1 LGRGQALVGR
11 FLDLKPI
18 LGLKRDGSVVAFGK
32 ARGSRRA
39 RSVLL
44 DVLRR
49 QIPAD
54 ARKLRFGIVQ
64 VGARAIADEIAD
76 ELRAAYGEDVEVLT
90 APATPVI
97 ATHLGF
103 GAWGVAYMVED

>member
-1 LGRGQALVGR
+1 MVGR

-18 LGLKRDGSVVAFGK
+18 LGLKPDGSVVAFGK

-49 QIPAD
+49 QIPAE
-54 ARKLRFGIVQ
+54 AKRVRFGIVQ
-64 VGARAIADEIAD
+64 VGAPRVADAIAA
-76 ELRAAYGEDVEVLT
+76 ELRAAYGEDIEILT

-97 ATHLGF
+97 ATHLGI